1 MNGRYTN
8 ERNIQMVIALMKA
21 HNIHKVVASPGTTNI
36 TFVASIQDDCF
47 DLYGCN
53 GKSKLSFW
61 FDGGILSQTAD
72 FGNYVNSA
80 RRAHWTEY
88 CTGN

>member
-36 TFVASIQDDCF
+36 TFVASIQDDPF
-47 DLYGCN
+47 LKSILRLMN
-53 GKSKLSFW
+53 GQLR
-61 FDGGILSQTAD
+61 ILRVVFPKKA
-72 FGNYVNSA
+72 VK
-80 RRAHWTEY
+80 RLL
-88 CTGN
+88 

>member
-36 TFVASIQDDCF
+36 TFVASILDDPFFLSWEPLQGRKMC
-47 DLYGCN
+47 
-53 GKSKLSFW
+53 SKWPRGFTPSLR
-61 FDGGILSQTAD
+61 TE
-72 FGNYVNSA
+72 NSP
-80 RRAHWTEY
+80 
-88 CTGN
+88 

>member
-36 TFVASIQDDCF
+36 TFVASIQDDPF
-47 DLYGCN
+47 LKSILRLMN
-53 GKSKLSFW
+53 GQLR
-61 FDGGILSQTAD
+61 ILRVVFPKKAVKQLL
-72 FGNYVNSA
+72 
-80 RRAHWTEY
+80 
-88 CTGN
+88 